1 MDQRYVKARGGLIIW
16 RPLRLIFFEHFFGLE
31 QGCRNFWRPVL
42 RFLKIFWEILSHV
55 ATLVY
60 CHHIVA
66 TLVYCHHIVATLV
79 YCHIVA
85 TLVYCHH
92 IVATLVY
99 CHHIVTTLVYCHHI
113 VATLVY
119 CHIVA
124 TLVYCHHIV
133 TTLVYC
139 HHIVA
144 TLVYCHHTVAT
155 LVYYHHISDYC
166 SNIFLSPCSSAPRLA
181 ARLSCRFVR
190 PRCREWQSVW
200 NVYCSN
206 WLRYNWAI
214 RAKEQG
220 VTLAML

>member
-42 RFLKIFWEILSHV
+42 RFLKIFWEILSH
-55 ATLVY
+55 
-60 CHHIVA
+60 
-66 TLVYCHHIVATLV
+66 
-79 YCHIVA
+79 VA